1 MLVLSQTTV
10 DFGERIFTPGETRR
24 VPFSQD
30 VVVTN
35 HHHGTLTWRL
45 EVGDDVEC
53 FAGRRR
59 KTGSCRRDDDGARGG
74 PPSAPGSRRA
84 CRSEFLTEQE
94 QEDGPMPDKPALTS
108 CCAARARTA
117 VEIEAP
123 PTEDDFEY
131 QRCGGDVFIMPT
143 VPIGVT
149 SRVLVYVR
157 NIGFAMTL
165 GTRCRRRA

>member
-1 MLVLSQTTV
+1 M
-10 DFGERIFTPGETRR
+10 
-24 VPFSQD
+24 PFSQD

-53 FAGRRR
+53 FAVTPKEGRLVPGETTTVRAAF
-59 KTGSCRRDDDGARGG
+59 T
-74 PPSAPGSRRA
+74 PSAPKEFEARLPL
-84 CRSEFLTEQE
+84 EFLTEQE
-94 QEDGPMPDKPALTS
+94 QEDGPMPDKPALDLVLRG
-108 CCAARARTA
+108 AGANPRL
-117 VEIEAP
+117 EIEAP

-131 QRCGGDVFIMPT
+131 QRCEGDVFIMPT

-157 NIGFAMTL
+157 NIGFEHMTL
-165 GTRCRRRA
+165 EHEVPPTCP